1 MVERPG
7 TGAAA
12 FPICG
17 PAIGQPPTL
26 PQPFRSIALPAPLS
40 AVHVTHRL
48 EEDLPL
54 RFLRALVPVLSACVP
69 VGMCLFALQHA
80 PLPERQPE
88 RTTHILNMVE
98 HDGAAQTAQ
107 ALSRQKGWADVQHAV
122 ASGQPD
128 AARLVPALLP
138 AADSRTTRTLYKTM
152 QAALPKHPAI
162 VLAATKHGGPVQA
175 DVQAVCS
182 PIGMSHAWRQQARQ
196 AVAHVH
202 DVHLSDRAQR
212 CLNRLDG

>member
-1 MVERPG
+1 MEQPG
-7 TGAAA
+7 TGAVA

-26 PQPFRSIALPAPLS
+26 PQPFRSIALPPPLS
-40 AVHVTHRL
+40 AVHVTYWL

-54 RFLRALVPVLSACVP
+54 RFLRALVPMLSACVP

-80 PLPERQPE
+80 PPPPMQPE
-88 RTTHILNMVE
+88 RTAHILNMVE

-122 ASGQPD
+122 TSGQPD

-138 AADSRTTRTLYKTM
+138 SADSRTTRTLYKTM
-152 QAALPKHPAI
+152 QAALPKHPAV
-162 VLAATKHGGPVQA
+162 VLAATKQGTSIQA
-175 DVQAVCS
+175 DLQAVCS
-182 PIGMSHAWRQQARQ
+182 PIGMSHTWRQQARQ